1 MVRDVCLLAL
11 EGVYQECQRVTIK
24 RVRVCIKRVRVCIKR
39 VRVGVYVIPDVIQII
54 HQYGDVFSTGI
65 IVGESF
71 QGHAIT
77 RTLLR

>member
-11 EGVYQECQRVTIK
+11 EGVYQECQRVT
-24 RVRVCIKRVRVCIKR
+24 IKRVRVCIKR